1 MHSGFILWNSLLRVD
16 LNTTS
21 IPQCISYIN
30 LLRVLKQVFDAGKS
44 NKSNKSY
51 VLLVGK
57 WKRGREIVL
66 NPYLSIE

>member
-30 LLRVLKQVFDAGKS
+30 LLRVLIQVFDAGKS
-44 NKSNKSY
+44 NKSDKSY
-51 VLLVGK
+51 VLGK